1 MNKLLLLIFLVALN
15 LSAAA
20 EKKTPTEKAKGK
32 TDEMQQNLQL
42 SPEQTK
48 KIYDINLKAYT
59 SISEY
64 DATNPSKKLK
74 KKQKEIVQD
83 LRDDQY
89 KKTLTTAQYKK
100 YKDIKKKEKEEEKKL
115 KEQKPDKKK

>member
-1 MNKLLLLIFLVALN
+1 MNKLLILICLVVLN
-15 LSAAA
+15 ISASA

-48 KIYDINLKAYT
+48 KIYGINLKAYT
-59 SISEY
+59 SIAEY
-64 DATNPSKKLK
+64 DAKNPSKKLK
-74 KKQKEIVQD
+74 KKQKEIVQN
-83 LRDDQY
+83 LRDGQY

-115 KEQKPDKKK
+115 KEQKPATKK